1 MTAHHAKMY
10 MQKLLSVKNYLE
22 AMIHHLQA
30 AMIAGT
36 SIFVDY
42 LFYLILDATSP
53 LLYQENQ
60 QFDIFNNA
68 VSTVKFI

>member
-1 MTAHHAKMY
+1 MTAHHAKIP
-10 MQKLLSVKNYLE
+10 KCKEYLE
-22 AMIHHLQA
+22 VMIHHLQA

-42 LFYLILDATSP
+42 LFYLILGATSP